1 LDKNKDQL
9 GLIYQNTEHIQVLNN
24 YGYCHSQSIG
34 ETNCAYKGIVHLCT
48 RKCAKASHDNATFDV
63 KASLE
68 YFLDYFGRYQFDDTP
83 RFNDPHH
90 RDDRFVDFLE
100 LKTFSD
106 GELDPPNPYVFVAR
120 QAVSAKLIDE
130 LIDLAK
136 RENFTVGVKG
146 GKDTFMRCS
155 TTEPVSDDKVPD
167 FPRTKEYTENNKT
180 KMYPFMLIGKGG
192 TERMYKCYQATELEK
207 RLMNLADKVVMITSN
222 GQIMCQH
229 NLLQWVVSEAN
240 KCYDFHTD
248 ANEWTTKGTFQNDS
262 YTSSSGIPLPSI
274 EDAFTLTIAITR
286 FPDPEKA
293 VKITWKRSEMGEKAR
308 WSIVMTGNDI
318 HFQLPRTQGFGILHA
333 GEKAE
338 ESMMMSA
345 LQKIGMKITESLSST
360 EALADLTTKKQ
371 GNWRMVLSFRQVVS
385 ATSCPACYLMRFDQ
399 RPVLLKKPFL
409 GSSTDNIVTGPL
421 CIMENSIMHPEKSCK
436 MKIKLPKPKRKLI
449 HNQRQ
454 KTYKTH

>member
-1 LDKNKDQL
+1 
-9 GLIYQNTEHIQVLNN
+9 
-24 YGYCHSQSIG
+24 
-34 ETNCAYKGIVHLCT
+34 
-48 RKCAKASHDNATFDV
+48 
-63 KASLE
+63 
-68 YFLDYFGRYQFDDTP
+68 
-83 RFNDPHH
+83 
-90 RDDRFVDFLE
+90 
-100 LKTFSD
+100 
-106 GELDPPNPYVFVAR
+106 
-120 QAVSAKLIDE
+120 
-130 LIDLAK
+130 
-136 RENFTVGVKG
+136 
-146 GKDTFMRCS
+146 
-155 TTEPVSDDKVPD
+155 
-167 FPRTKEYTENNKT
+167 
-180 KMYPFMLIGKGG
+180 
-192 TERMYKCYQATELEK
+192 
-207 RLMNLADKVVMITSN
+207 
-222 GQIMCQH
+222 MCQH

-338 ESMMMSA
+338 ESMMMNA
-345 LQKIGMKITESLSST
+345 LQKIGMKITESLSLT

-399 RPVLLKKPFL
+399 RPVLLKKTFL
-409 GSSTDNIVTGPL
+409 GSSDDNIVTGPL
-421 CIMENSIMHPEKSCK
+421 CIMENSIMHPEKMLQNEDK
-436 MKIKLPKPKRKLI
+436 VPKTNEEIGSQSKTKDIQDSPMDNNDQKRKLRSSWRLDAARKSEWRKLGI
-449 HNQRQ
+449 TSSTTTVIK
-454 KTYKTH
+454 KTTIRKRKVQTRISIRLSRK